1 MSNNAWPGLQ
11 QFHLPFTSPVL
22 VFFTV
27 LLVILLI
34 PIVLSRI
41 RVPDIVGFI
50 IAGVIIGP
58 YGLNLLGKNPAIEL
72 FATIGLLYIMFLAG
86 IELNI
91 DRFKK
96 TRHKSLVFGLLT
108 FSLPILIGFPVC
120 RYLLGYALLPSILT
134 ASMFATHTLVAYPII
149 SKYKLAENEAV
160 GVTVGGTILT
170 DTAVLLI
177 LAIIIGAKQGGL
189 TSVFWL
195 RLMISMAV
203 FLAVVFF
210 VVPRIAKWLLG
221 IGGQSKTAQYIC
233 MMACMFFSAL
243 LAQVAG
249 IEPIVGA
256 FMAALALNRLIP
268 KPSKLFNDIQFV
280 GNAIFIPFFL
290 VSVGMIV
297 NLQVLFHGPA
307 ALLVAATL
315 TIVALAGKW
324 LSAFF
329 TQQLYR
335 YSHTQ
340 RQLVFGLSS
349 SHAAATLA
357 MILIGYK
364 NGIIDANLLNGTIVL
379 ILVTCMVASFAT
391 ERAARKLVTA
401 PKEQMVE

>member
-34 PIVLSRI
+34 PILLGRI

-50 IAGVIIGP
+50 IAGIIIGP
-58 YGLNLLGKNPAIEL
+58 YGLNLLGKNPAIDL

-96 TRHKSLVFGLLT
+96 TRHKSLMFGLLT
-108 FSLPILIGFPVC
+108 FSIPITIGFPIC
-120 RYLLGYALLPSILT
+120 HYLLGYALLPSILT

-149 SKYKLAENEAV
+149 SKYKVAENEAV

-221 IGGQSKTAQYIC
+221 IKGQSKTAQYIC

-268 KPSKLFNDIQFV
+268 KPSKLFDDIQFV

-290 VSVGMIV
+290 VSVGMVV

-307 ALLVAATL
+307 ALVVAATL

-329 TQQLYR
+329 TQQLYH
-335 YSHTQ
+335 YSNTQ

-379 ILVTCMVASFAT
+379 ILVTCMVASFVT
-391 ERAARKLVTA
+391 ERAARKLLTA

>member
-27 LLVILLI
+27 LLIILLI
-34 PIVLSRI
+34 PILFSRI
-41 RVPDIVGFI
+41 RIPDIVGFI
-50 IAGVIIGP
+50 VAGIIIGP
-58 YGLNLLGKNPAIEL
+58 YGLNLLGKSPAIDL

-96 TRHKSLVFGLLT
+96 TRHKSLMFGLLT
-108 FSLPILIGFPVC
+108 FSIPIAIGFPVC
-120 RYLLGYALLPSILT
+120 HFLLGYALLPSILT

-149 SKYKLAENEAV
+149 SKYKVAENEAV

-177 LAIIIGAKQGGL
+177 LAIIMGAKQGGL
-189 TSVFWL
+189 TTVFWL
-195 RLMISMAV
+195 RLVMSMAV

-221 IGGQSKTAQYIC
+221 INGQSNTAQYIC
-233 MMACMFFSAL
+233 VIACMFFLAL

-290 VSVGMIV
+290 ISVGMVV
-297 NLQVLFHGPA
+297 NLHVLFHGAA
-307 ALLVAATL
+307 ALVVAATL

-329 TQQLYR
+329 TQALYR
-335 YSHTQ
+335 YSNTQ

-364 NGIIDANLLNGTIVL
+364 NGIIDDNLLNGTIVL

-391 ERAARKLVTA
+391 ERAARKLVNA
-401 PKEQMVE
+401 SKEELVQ